1 MLGDPITRRALLEVL
16 ILALAL
22 GPLGVWVLL
31 HRQAYAAESMSHGLL
46 PGLVLAALAG
56 VPLVVGAAGGAIV
69 AAAAIAL
76 AARDE
81 RIGADLGVAVA
92 VSTLFGLGAL
102 LALAPD
108 APPRL
113 EELLFGDLLGIS
125 TADLLAAG
133 CLALATG
140 AALAA
145 AHRPLALTAFD
156 RDAAPSLGAD
166 HRALGDGAARPA
178 GGRHGRRRA
187 RAGEPAARRADRR
200 ARRRGAAAHAPARA
214 RARHRRGPGRRRR
227 DRRPRALLLRGPRR
241 RRERRDVCCGC
252 ADSHSACNLRVRHA
266 IM

>member
-133 CLALATG
+133 GLALVLG
-140 AALAA
+140 AALTA

-156 RDAAPSLGAD
+156 RDAAPSLGATTA
-166 HRALGDGAARPA
+166 RWETALLVLLAVGTVAAAPGLGSLLLVA
-178 GGRHGRRRA
+178 LIVA
-187 RAGEPAARRADRR
+187 PAAAALQLTRRLAP
-200 ARRRGAAAHAPARA
+200 AMAIAAGLAAAAGIAGLALSYYADLAAGASVAMCAVAAPILTRLAT
-214 RARHRRGPGRRRR
+214 
-227 DRRPRALLLRGPRR
+227 
-241 RRERRDVCCGC
+241 
-252 ADSHSACNLRVRHA
+252 
-266 IM
+266 